1 MKYLR
6 IMMLTAA
13 SCIAVTAA
21 TAQEHVK
28 AAIEKLVTDKDV
40 AVNHTVSVKQ
50 VDEADP
56 SKLIALCEV
65 YNFQLTEKQKPLLD
79 ELEEAFEKD
88 KQNVKTIIGKFSRK
102 GVQTNEYTGNGAD
115 KMFYGKGEGNFVF
128 LNCPSFSKTKYY
140 VLANSDRVEDG
151 DDYHYTYALRWSDM
165 NWEGKDEFP
174 YRYMGKIV
182 ITYGTAFQTEVL
194 VETISKEAALKAEK
208 ERRAK
213 LMPALISQK
222 ISELQKTDTISK
234 EEAIELYQ
242 YFKTFRD
249 ASEGPADPDDL
260 GVCMNEMQQLF
271 NRKKNADDALPY
283 LMGAANILPKLKSES
298 EKKIA
303 SNNGGREQFAANFA
317 KYLKESQTKGAEA
330 CGALFDL
337 VRKAVDNDWI
347 GRDERAVFALEIEN
361 LLSRID
367 ARAEGSALLKG
378 AAKKLRGE

>member
-6 IMMLTAA
+6 IMILAAA
-13 SCIAVTAA
+13 SCLAATAA
-21 TAQEHVK
+21 TAQENVK
-28 AAIEKLVTDKDV
+28 AAIEKLVTGKDV

-50 VDEADP
+50 MDEADP
-56 SKLIALCEV
+56 SKLIDLCEV

-79 ELEEAFEKD
+79 ELEEAFVKD
-88 KQNVKTIIGKFSRK
+88 KQNVKTIIGKFSRR
-102 GVQTNEYTGNGAD
+102 GEQTNEYAGNGAD
-115 KMFYGKGEGNFVF
+115 KLFHGKGQGNFVF
-128 LNCPSFSKTKYY
+128 LTCPSFSRTKYY
-140 VLANSDRVEDG
+140 VLANSDRVENG

-182 ITYGTAFQTEVL
+182 ITYGTAFPNEVL
-194 VETISKEAALKAEK
+194 IEVVSKGAALKAAK

-222 ISELQKTDTISK
+222 ISELQKKDTISK

-249 ASEGPADPDDL
+249 ASEEPVDPDDL
-260 GVCMNEMQQLF
+260 GICMNEMQQLF
-271 NRKKNADDALPY
+271 NRKQKVDDAIPY

-298 EKKIA
+298 ERKIA
-303 SNNGGREQFAANFA
+303 SNKGGREQFAANFA

-330 CGALFDL
+330 CGSLLDL
-337 VRKAVDNDWI
+337 VKKAVDNDWI
-347 GRDERAVFALEIEN
+347 SQDEREAFALEIEN
-361 LLSRID
+361 FLSRSD
-367 ARAEGSALLKG
+367 AKAEGSALLKG
-378 AAKKLRGE
+378 AVKKLRGE

>member
-88 KQNVKTIIGKFSRK
+88 EKKVKKISGEFSTHGRI
-102 GVQTNEYTGNGAD
+102 QHEYD
-115 KMFYGKGEGNFVF
+115 LSISYKIPFGKGDDKFVY
-128 LNCPSFSKTKYY
+128 LNGPSYTRALYY
-140 VLANSDRVEDG
+140 VLTDFDRFKGEK
-151 DDYHYTYALRWSDM
+151 DYHYNYAFWWSDM

-182 ITYGTAFQTEVL
+182 ITYGADKPKRVYTSFVTDR
-194 VETISKEAALKAEK
+194 AALKAEK

-347 GRDERAVFALEIEN
+347 GRDERAAFALEIEN

>member
-1 MKYLR
+1 
-6 IMMLTAA
+6 
-13 SCIAVTAA
+13 
-21 TAQEHVK
+21 
-28 AAIEKLVTDKDV
+28 
-40 AVNHTVSVKQ
+40 
-50 VDEADP
+50 
-56 SKLIALCEV
+56 
-65 YNFQLTEKQKPLLD
+65 
-79 ELEEAFEKD
+79 
-88 KQNVKTIIGKFSRK
+88 
-102 GVQTNEYTGNGAD
+102 
-115 KMFYGKGEGNFVF
+115 
-128 LNCPSFSKTKYY
+128 
-140 VLANSDRVEDG
+140 
-151 DDYHYTYALRWSDM
+151 M

-194 VETISKEAALKAEK
+194 VETISKEAALKAAK

-347 GRDERAVFALEIEN
+347 GRDERAAFALEIEN